1 MPQISDELRN
11 RSVNT
16 IKLLAVDAV
25 EKAKSGHPGM
35 PMGTA
40 DIAFVLW
47 TQFLKYNPEDP
58 NWLNRDRFV
67 LSAGHG
73 SMLLYSMLH
82 LSGYK
87 ISMDDLKNFRQLHS
101 ITPGHPEYGCTPGV
115 ETTTGP
121 LGQGFANG
129 VGMALASKI
138 LRERFNTLA
147 GKELFDYRIYAI
159 VSDGDL
165 MEGITSEAASLAGH
179 LGLNN
184 IVYLYDDNHITIE
197 GDTALAFSEDVA
209 KRFEAY
215 NWHIQRIDGHNH
227 QAIADA
233 IEKAQAEKDRP
244 NLILARTHIAK
255 GSPHKQDSQEA
266 HGSPLGEEEAK
277 ATRKNLGCSETTVFC
292 ASQEVYDI
300 FKARKEENLIHYT
313 KWQTEFSAL
322 RAQNKEF
329 SELYA
334 KMFEKQVPENIFEIL
349 KSSVK
354 EGDQATRVSSG
365 NALQKLSPAV
375 PSLIGGSADLA
386 PSNNTSIKEAG
397 SISKGNFAGRNLH
410 FGIREHCMG
419 AVMNGLALNGGFI
432 PYGGTFLIFS
442 DYMRPSIRL
451 AALMK
456 LRVVYVFTHDSIFL
470 GEDGPSHQPI
480 EHLAT
485 LRVIPNMTVIRPA
498 DGMETALAWEMALKN
513 TTGPT
518 ALILTRQNL
527 PLLDRKKY
535 APAEGIRKGGYVV
548 SNAKKTVP
556 DVILIASG
564 SEVPLALEAQN
575 LLLAKGIDASVV
587 NMACWNVFEKQ
598 SAEYRKSVLPDACMK
613 RASIE
618 AASTF
623 GWERYVG
630 TEGLKIGIDRF
641 GESAPIK
648 ALAKEFGFTPE
659 AVVEKVLNYIG
670 K

>member
-11 RSVNT
+11 RAVNT

-47 TQFLKYNPEDP
+47 TQFLQYNPEDP

-129 VGMALASKI
+129 AGMALAGKI
-138 LRERFNTLA
+138 LRERFNALA
-147 GKELFDYRIYAI
+147 GKEFFDYRVYAI

-184 IVYLYDDNHITIE
+184 MVYLYDDNHITIE
-197 GDTALAFSEDVA
+197 GDTALSFSEDVA

-215 NWHIQRIDGHNH
+215 NWHVQRVDGHNH
-227 QAIADA
+227 QAIANA

-266 HGSPLGEEEAK
+266 HGSPLGEEEAR
-277 ATRKNLGCSETTVFC
+277 ATRKNLGCGETTVFC
-292 ASQEVYDI
+292 ASQEIYDI
-300 FKARKEENLIHYT
+300 FKARKEENLKHYT
-313 KWQTEFSAL
+313 KWQAEFAAL

-365 NALQKLSPAV
+365 NALQKLSPAM

-386 PSNNTSIKEAG
+386 PSNNTSIKEAV
-397 SISKGNFAGRNLH
+397 SIKKGNFAGRNLH

-419 AVMNGLALNGGFI
+419 AVMNGMALNGGFI

-451 AALMK
+451 AALMN
-456 LRVVYVFTHDSIFL
+456 LRVIYVFTHDSIFL

-480 EHLAT
+480 EHLAA
-485 LRVIPNMTVIRPA
+485 LRAIPNMTVIRPA

-535 APAEGIRKGGYVV
+535 TPAEGIRKGGYVV
-548 SNAKKTVP
+548 SNAKNAVP
-556 DVILIASG
+556 DAILIASG
-564 SEVPLALEAQN
+564 SEVPLALETQN
-575 LLLAKGIDASVV
+575 LLLTKGIDASVV

-598 SAEYRKSVLPDACMK
+598 AEEYRKSVLPDACKK
-613 RASIE
+613 RVSIE
-618 AASTF
+618 AAGTF
-623 GWERYVG
+623 GWEKWVG
-630 TEGLKIGIDRF
+630 CEGLKIGIDRY

-648 ALAKEFGFTPE
+648 ALAKKFGFTPE
-659 AVVEKVLNYIG
+659 AVVDKIMNYTG